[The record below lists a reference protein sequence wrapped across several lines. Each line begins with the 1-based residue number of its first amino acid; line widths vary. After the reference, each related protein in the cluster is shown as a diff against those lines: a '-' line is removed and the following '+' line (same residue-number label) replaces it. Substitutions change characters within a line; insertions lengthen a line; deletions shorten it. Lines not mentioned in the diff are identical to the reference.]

1 MEFPEAQYAI
11 QRILELCRI
20 KTPIVVAVDG
30 RSGSGKSTLCR
41 WIAGQVDGVVI
52 DQDDFYAGG
61 DISAWQRLT
70 PQEKADRV
78 ISWHRVR
85 DEVLQSLLDGNQATW
100 RPFDWDSM
108 DGLAPESITASSAKI
123 VILDGAYSSRAE
135 LCDLIDMSI
144 LVVLPDAVRRERL
157 KQREGEAFVSEW
169 HALWDEAEDYYFGQA
184 RPPQAFDVVIDR
196 SVDP

>member
-1 MEFPEAQYAI
+1 MTFPEAQPAI
-11 QRILELCRI
+11 QRIVELSRI
-20 KTPIVVAVDG
+20 KCPIVVAVDG
-30 RSGSGKSTLCR
+30 RSGSGKSTLSRC
-41 WIAGQVDGVVI
+41 IAGQVGGTLI

-61 DISAWQRLT
+61 DIDAWQRLT

-78 ISWHRVR
+78 IDWERVR
-85 DEVLQSLLDGNQATW
+85 EEVIQPLLAGNQARW

-108 DGLAPESITASSAKI
+108 EGLARESITAGPSKI
-123 VILDGAYSSRAE
+123 VILDGAYSSRPE
-135 LCDLIDMSI
+135 LCDLIDLSI

-169 HALWDEAEDYYFGQA
+169 HTIWDEAEDYYFGEV

-196 SVDP
+196 PPDR